1 MRGIDDLMTKA
12 KLILRKYK
20 SEDAEVVQLAD
31 PFELSLM
38 RLIFSYHPSKTLD
51 DKLSIF
57 IGSFERQPTFFLM
70 REARKPEAEDAIS
83 VKKCLKEM
91 AVAVNLKQR
100 ETSETR
106 YSESSLKRI
115 GLLMAKLIDLYP
127 ACASTIILN

>member
-20 SEDAEVVQLAD
+20 SEAAEAVQLTD

-38 RLIFSYHPSKTLD
+38 RLILSFHPSKHLD
-51 DKLSIF
+51 DTLNIF
-57 IGSFERQPTFFLM
+57 IASFERQPTFFLM
-70 REARKPEAEDAIS
+70 QEARKPEAEDAIS

-91 AVAVNLKQR
+91 AVAVNIKQR

-106 YSESSLKRI
+106 YHSSSLKRI
-115 GLLMAKLIDLYP
+115 GLLLAKLIELYP
-127 ACASTIILN
+127 ACASSLILH